1 MPLLETANG
10 VQLIEEFSKVG
21 GPEGLYIAT
30 YGIPLDV
37 NLPRLSNTSTVAL
50 LGTIGK

>member
-1 MPLLETANG
+1 MPLLETVDG
-10 VQLIEEFSKVG
+10 IQLVEEYSQD

-30 YGIPLDV
+30 YGTPLDV
-37 NLPRLSNTSTVAL
+37 NFPRLSNTSAVAL

>member
-10 VQLIEEFSKVG
+10 VQLIEEYPWG
-21 GPEGLYIAT
+21 GPEGLFIAT
-30 YGIPLDV
+30 YGTPLDV
-37 NLPRLSNTSTVAL
+37 NFPRLSNTSTVSL